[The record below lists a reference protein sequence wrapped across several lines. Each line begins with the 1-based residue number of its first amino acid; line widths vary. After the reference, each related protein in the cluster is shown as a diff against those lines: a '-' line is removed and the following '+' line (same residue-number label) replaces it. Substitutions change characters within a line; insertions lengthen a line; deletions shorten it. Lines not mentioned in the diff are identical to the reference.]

1 MLDRVCRHG
10 RSVQRGHF
18 CQILRE
24 GIDLLLEEK
33 KSGSDG
39 TQLSFIN
46 DKGEFVH
53 WGYVG
58 L

>member
-1 MLDRVCRHG
+1 MGAPFIAVISA
-10 RSVQRGHF
+10 RSSGW
-18 CQILRE
+18 
-24 GIDLLLEEK
+24 GIDVLLEEK

-46 DKGEFVH
+46 DMGEILH